1 MHVLHLILTFFRWHS
16 EIRDLFVRPLLARVD
31 ATTCLCPRLLGP
43 IRSPQWSSWATYFAF
58 IWFSFLFCCTRSFAF
73 SIRVQS
79 RSAFTVSRDT
89 KPFRDI
95 PAPLCFPLAVA
106 LFALSCCCAWPLAV
120 PTLLLLLF
128 TAVCALAMM
137 GPCFLGRRPAG
148 LGLCSCWK
156 CRCLCRS
163 GLCPAWACAGRGRAA
178 AGCRHMAPGPAPCH
192 ESGAHQVPCPQCPQK
207 PGVGSGLVSGRGRI
221 SQGACRP
228 GPATELRHM

>member
-73 SIRVQS
+73 SIRVQC

-89 KPFRDI
+89 KLCRDI
-95 PAPLCFPLAVA
+95 PVPLCFPLAIA
-106 LFALSCCCAWPLAV
+106 LFALFCCCAWPLAV
-120 PTLLLLLF
+120 PALLLLMF
-128 TAVCALAMM
+128 AAVCALTMM
-137 GPCFLGRRPAG
+137 GPRFLGRRPAG
-148 LGLCSCWK
+148 LGLCSAWK

-163 GLCPAWACAGRGRAA
+163 GLCSAWACAGRARGPAA
-178 AGCRHMAPGPAPCH
+178 AGCMAPGPAPCH
-192 ESGAHQVPCPQCPQK
+192 DSGARQVQWPRCPQK
-207 PGVGSGLVSGRGRI
+207 ASVGFGVG
-221 SQGACRP
+221 
-228 GPATELRHM
+228 